1 MRCTALVLAS
11 AIVLA
16 VALAQLTAVARP
28 VASDEEGY
36 VSIFNGKDL
45 SGWIERGSKG
55 GWVVEDGLLVCTPK
69 GRFLFTEK
77 EYADF
82 SFKFEFKLTPGGN
95 NGVCIRAPLQ
105 GNPAYDGMEIQILDD
120 YHPRYR
126 GRLRPTQYH
135 GSIYDVWPA
144 RRGFL
149 REAGEW
155 NEEEIICKG
164 PKIKVILN
172 GAVIVDADLTK
183 VTDPKV
189 LAKHPGLKRTKGHL
203 GFYGHG
209 DRVEFRNL
217 RVKEFK

>member
-1 MRCTALVLAS
+1 MRTTLLVCSAGLIVFLAALC
-11 AIVLA
+11 
-16 VALAQLTAVARP
+16 VAPALEATP
-28 VASDEEGY
+28 VEEGY
-36 VSIFNGKDL
+36 VSIFNGKNLD
-45 SGWIERGSKG
+45 GWIERGSKG
-55 GWVVEDGLLVCTPK
+55 GYVAKDGVLVCTEH

-77 EYADF
+77 QYADF
-82 SFKFEFKLTPGGN
+82 SFKFEFKLTPGAN
-95 NGVCIRAPLQ
+95 NGVAIRAPLD

-155 NEEEIICKG
+155 NEQEIICRG
-164 PKIKVILN
+164 PRIKVILN

-183 VTDPKV
+183 VTDPAV
-189 LAKHPGLKRTKGHL
+189 LKKHPGLRRKQGHL
-203 GFYGHG
+203 GFFGHG
-209 DRVEFRNL
+209 AHVEFRNL